1 MEFEKDGLAE
11 HEEDGAL
18 LGETGEGEPSREEG
32 VGRAEDER
40 VAVVDRVGD
49 DLEEVEGQLEGEGVG
64 VEVPVPFSVR
74 VLPRPPPPPINEG
87 LGSGVEEVVGVC
99 DKEGLEDKE
108 NKEEGV
114 EDPDPAVVP
123 LRVGSKVR
131 VLVEEVE
138 MDVEAVGDPEL
149 DLMALPLRAPEK
161 EGDTVDVREALT
173 ETLGRAVCTPVREAR
188 KGEAEGV

>member
-32 VGRAEDER
+32 VGKAEDER
-40 VAVVDRVGD
+40 VAVVDRVRD
-49 DLEEVEGQLEGEGVG
+49 DLEEVEGKLEGEGVG
-64 VEVPVPFSVR
+64 AEVPVPFSVR
-74 VLPRPPPPPINEG
+74 VLPRPSPPPINEG
-87 LGSGVEEVVGVC
+87 LGSGVEEVVGEW

-108 NKEEGV
+108 NKEGV

-138 MDVEAVGDPEL
+138 MEVEAVGDPEL
-149 DLMALPLRAPEK
+149 DPMALPLRAPEK